1 MAQPTYLDGT
11 PIVAEKKVRNGVTAY
26 KFQSGVVEIKGMRYI
41 FYSMTEAIAK
51 WRRDNP
57 SKKI

>member
-1 MAQPTYLDGT
+1 MSVPMYLLGS
-11 PIVAEKKVRNGVTAY
+11 PIVKQKKVRKNVMAY
-26 KFQSGVVEIKGMRYI
+26 KFASGVVEIEGVRFF

-57 SKKI
+57 IN

>member
-1 MAQPTYLDGT
+1 MGQPTYLDGA
-11 PIVAEKKVRNGVTAY
+11 PIVAQKKVRNGVTAY
-26 KFQSGVVEIKGMRYI
+26 KFRSGVVEIQGMRYI

-57 SKKI
+57 IK

>member
-1 MAQPTYLDGT
+1 MSNKPMYLLGS
-11 PIVAEKKVRNGVTAY
+11 PIVKEKKIRNGVTAY
-26 KFQSGVVEIKGMRYI
+26 KFRSGVVEIEGIRFF

-57 SKKI
+57 IK

>member
-1 MAQPTYLDGT
+1 MSRPMYLEGS
-11 PIVAEKKVRNGVTAY
+11 PIVKEKQVRKNVTAY
-26 KFQSGVVEIKGMRYI
+26 KFASGVVEIKGMRYF

-57 SKKI
+57 IN